1 MKTITLDEV
10 AYHHLKAWK
19 INPAETFS
27 SVIKRVLPE
36 RGSLGAFMSFIERKR
51 TDLLPAN
58 QILKQAID
66 EQSSEKCNPWD

>member
-1 MKTITLDEV
+1 
-10 AYHHLKAWK
+10 
-19 INPAETFS
+19 
-27 SVIKRVLPE
+27 VLPE

-51 TDLLPAN
+51 TDLLPTN